1 MGESRE
7 SLGRQDRLRYWHN
20 RRHKE
25 GVRMA
30 NVSATTSYNPIL
42 PLVGRILIGLIFL
55 VAGVRKVMGFAGAVA
70 YLGKLGFP
78 APEVMAVIAIIIEIG
93 GSILLIVG
101 WRTRWAAWLL
111 VLFVVVAAFAAHRF
125 WGITHAGQ
133 FRNPMNPFLKN
144 LSVVG
149 GLLFI
154 STLCP

>member
-1 MGESRE
+1 MT
-7 SLGRQDRLRYWHN
+7 
-20 RRHKE
+20 
-25 GVRMA
+25 
-30 NVSATTSYNPIL
+30 NVSATTTYNPIV

-70 YLGKLGFP
+70 YLAKLGFP

-125 WGITHAGQ
+125 WEITDTGQ
-133 FRNPMNPFLKN
+133 FYNQMNHFLKN
-144 LSVVG
+144 VAIVG
-149 GLLFI
+149 GLLYVATFGPG
-154 STLCP
+154 SASVDKS